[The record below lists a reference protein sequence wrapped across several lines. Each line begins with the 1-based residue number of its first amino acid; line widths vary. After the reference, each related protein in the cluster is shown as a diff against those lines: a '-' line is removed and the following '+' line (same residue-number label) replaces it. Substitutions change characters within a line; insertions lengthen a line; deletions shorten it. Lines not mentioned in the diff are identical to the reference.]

1 MEGSSDVFT
10 GSDFENF
17 LDIPGLLLGVSSLD
31 LKGGTGAGEKATPKQ
46 KKIKLVELMKQSHG
60 NRKRHSQV
68 QFQEPKK
75 RPGAMFI
82 LAVRISLG

>member
-1 MEGSSDVFT
+1 MSLQDLISRIFWT
-10 GSDFENF
+10 F
-17 LDIPGLLLGVSSLD
+17 LDFSWECRPWTSRVAPEQGR
-31 LKGGTGAGEKATPKQ
+31 KPPPNR